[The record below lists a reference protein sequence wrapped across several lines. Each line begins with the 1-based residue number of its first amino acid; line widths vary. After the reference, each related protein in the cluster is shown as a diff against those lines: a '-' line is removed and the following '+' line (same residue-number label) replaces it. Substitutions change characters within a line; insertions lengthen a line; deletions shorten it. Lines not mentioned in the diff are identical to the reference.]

1 MDRLLVDDPVV
12 FAGLPKFGRPAIPGG
27 GLNFLNMFKN
37 LNVKRFERK
46 QFLNK
51 NFHHCFYILVSYKQ
65 NSFFEL
71 CAGFFLRTVQIKI
84 NSGVPALS

>member
-51 NFHHCFYILVSYKQ
+51 NFHHCFYILVCYD
-65 NSFFEL
+65 
-71 CAGFFLRTVQIKI
+71 GFFLRTVQIKKHLGI
-84 NSGVPALS
+84 PALS

>member
-51 NFHHCFYILVSYKQ
+51 NFHHCFYILVCYDGF
-65 NSFFEL
+65 FFEDCSDKKTFGHPCIEL
-71 CAGFFLRTVQIKI
+71 KLY
-84 NSGVPALS
+84 